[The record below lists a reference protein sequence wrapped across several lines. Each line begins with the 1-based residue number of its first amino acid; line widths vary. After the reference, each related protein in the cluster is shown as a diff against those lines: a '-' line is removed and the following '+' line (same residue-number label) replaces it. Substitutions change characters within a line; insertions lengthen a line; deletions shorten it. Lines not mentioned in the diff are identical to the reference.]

1 MGGFYEALSPFLPF
15 TYSNA
20 AMREA
25 AAGMYGD
32 LWLKNA
38 GLLALFTLPALAL
51 GVVLGPSLL
60 RVNAFFDRELQR
72 TELILCE
79 RGSLSEERIAPDP
92 SALERQ
98 YRRRKRESFLL
109 MGLSPFLFLLAAADT
124 VSKLAALTLWIA
136 VLAGTA
142 GYLIR
147 LEYRHERRKKTV

>member
-1 MGGFYEALSPFLPF
+1 
-15 TYSNA
+15 
-20 AMREA
+20 
-25 AAGMYGD
+25 MYGD

-109 MGLSPFLFLLAAADT
+109 MGLSLFLFLLAQIPYRSWRRLLYGSRFWPDGR
-124 VSKLAALTLWIA
+124 VSDP
-136 VLAGTA
+136 AG
-142 GYLIR
+142 
-147 LEYRHERRKKTV
+147 VPS

>member
-1 MGGFYEALSPFLPF
+1 
-15 TYSNA
+15 
-20 AMREA
+20 
-25 AAGMYGD
+25 MYGD

-109 MGLSPFLFLLAAADT
+109 MGLSLFLFLL
-124 VSKLAALTLWIA
+124 TLDR
-136 VLAGTA
+136 VLAGGAYFMDRGSGRTA